1 MSGLTFLSGDFFFSV
16 SSNKDASLLSSLL
29 FSFTLLTLL
38 PSLLLLLVQ
47 LFLLGLNGVPLV
59 LLHALVLLLGLVLLE
74 SLGDRHVVE
83 VVVETNAN
91 NFVFLNLVNFAR
103 KNTYRKTL
111 DVCFHVALLVVDKLH
126 LRLA

>member
-1 MSGLTFLSGDFFFSV
+1 MSGLTFLSGDFFLSV

-29 FSFTLLTLL
+29 FPFTLLTLL

-103 KNTYRKTL
+103 
-111 DVCFHVALLVVDKLH
+111 
-126 LRLA
+126 